1 MIGIIGGT
9 GLSQLFETG
18 AISKTPFVSRYGIP
32 SDDVSFYAEAG
43 KTVAF
48 MPRHGHPHTVAPHL
62 INYRANLDCLK
73 QAGVTRIIAVNAVGG
88 IHPSLGPAK
97 IAVPDQIIDY
107 TYGRQHTI
115 FDGHGRTGPEASPV
129 LDHVDMS
136 FPYTTSIRESL
147 IASAKVCGLTVLE
160 SATYAATQGPRLET
174 SAEVQRIKQDGGDMV
189 GMTGMPE
196 AALARELGLDYAC
209 IALSVNWA
217 AGLVD
222 DIITMEDINAALSI
236 GMSGVIT
243 IVKKT
248 IECLE

>member
-18 AISKTPFVSRYGIP
+18 AISKTSFASRFGMP

-43 KTVAF
+43 KKVAF

-73 QAGVTRIIAVNAVGG
+73 QAGVTQIIAVNAVGG

-115 FDGHGRTGPEASPV
+115 YDGHKDASPG
-129 LDHVDMS
+129 LDHIDMS
-136 FPYTTSIRESL
+136 FPYTALISKSL
-147 IASAKVCGLTVLE
+147 ISAADTCGLQVLK

-174 SAEVQRIKQDGGDMV
+174 SAEIQRIKQDGGDMV

-222 DIITMEDINAALSI
+222 DIITMEDINAALSV
-236 GMSGVIT
+236 GMSDVMT

-248 IECLE
+248 IERLE